1 MSESEAK
8 NPILEQ
14 LAQGPDEG
22 AYSRYNQ
29 YGDNPMAPVGPI
41 ALVPLKGSVEF
52 TDKVNWYLNKR
63 RSEYQEQEF
72 ISKYP
77 GFYRQDYRIAVENTR
92 FSSGEGKAVI
102 QSSVRG
108 HDLFIIS
115 DVTNFSCTYKMF
127 GQENHMSP
135 DDHYQDLKRVILA
148 CSGKARRIN
157 VIMPFLYEGRQHK
170 RNSRESLDCA
180 FALEEIYNLG
190 VENIITFDAH
200 DERVANAIPTSGF
213 ESLSATYQIIKEMY
227 RSIPDLHFT
236 EDKFMVISPDEGGI
250 SRAMYFAY
258 MLGVPLGTFYKRRD
272 YTRVVNGRNPIVAHE
287 FLGDS
292 VEGLDIL
299 IVDDMISSGD
309 SMLDIAREM
318 KQRGARNIYCA
329 VTFGLF
335 TEGVEHFD
343 RAYEEGIISKVFATN
358 LIYRRPELLAA
369 PWFADVNMSKF
380 VALLIDAI
388 NHDSSLSNL
397 IKPTDKIKKLLAS
410 KGDLKDMS
418 GNS

>member
-1 MSESEAK
+1 MT
-8 NPILEQ
+8 PIL
-14 LAQGPDEG
+14 QGSEESS
-22 AYSRYNQ
+22 YSRYNQ
-29 YGDNPMAPVGPI
+29 YGANPMAPVGPI

-52 TDKVNWYLNKR
+52 TDKVNWYLSTR

-72 ISKYP
+72 VSKYP
-77 GFYRQDYRIAVENTR
+77 GFYRTDYRIKVENTR

-108 HDLFIIS
+108 HDLFTIS

-180 FALEEIYNLG
+180 FALEEIYGLG

-236 EDKFMVISPDEGGI
+236 EDRFMVISPDEGGI
-250 SRAMYFAY
+250 SRAMYFASI
-258 MLGVPLGTFYKRRD
+258 LGVPLGTFYKRRD
-272 YTRVVNGRNPIVAHE
+272 YTRVVNGKNPIIAHE
-287 FLGDS
+287 FLGES

-318 KQRGARNIYCA
+318 KKRGARNIYCA

-335 TEGVEHFD
+335 TEGIDKFNQ
-343 RAYEEGIISKVFATN
+343 AYEEGLISKVFSTN

-397 IKPTDKIKKLLAS
+397 IKPTEKIRKLLAS
-410 KGDLKDMS
+410 KGDLKDM
-418 GNS
+418 NNV

>member
-1 MSESEAK
+1 MNETEVNKSME
-8 NPILEQ
+8 PIIQ
-14 LAQGPDEG
+14 SPDEG

-63 RSEYQEQEF
+63 RSEYQEHEF

-77 GFYRQDYRIAVENTR
+77 GFYRQDYRIEVENTR

-180 FALEEIYNLG
+180 FALEEIYGLG

-236 EDKFMVISPDEGGI
+236 KDKFMVISPDEGGI
-250 SRAMYFAY
+250 SRAMYFAS

-272 YTRVVNGRNPIVAHE
+272 YTKVVNGRNPIVAHE
-287 FLGDS
+287 FLGES

-380 VALLIDAI
+380 VALLIDTI

-410 KGDLKDMS
+410 KGDLKDPS
-418 GNS
+418 EQS

>member
-1 MSESEAK
+1 M
-8 NPILEQ
+8 NPTSFN
-14 LAQGPDEG
+14 ADEK

-29 YGDNPMAPVGPI
+29 YGDNPMAPIGPI
-41 ALVPLKGSVEF
+41 GIIPLKGSIEF
-52 TDKVNWYLNKR
+52 SDSVNYFLNKR
-63 RSEYQEQEF
+63 RSEYQEHQL

-77 GFYRQDYRIAVENTR
+77 GFFRSDYRIDVNNTR

-102 QSSVRG
+102 TNSVRG

-115 DVTNFSCTYKMF
+115 DVMNFSCTYKMF
-127 GQENHMSP
+127 GTENNMSP

-157 VIMPFLYEGRQHK
+157 VIMPFLYESRQHK
-170 RNSRESLDCA
+170 RNARESLDCA

-213 ESLSATYQIIKEMY
+213 ESLSASYQIIKEMF
-227 RSIPDLHFT
+227 RAIPDLDLSG
-236 EDKFMVISPDEGGI
+236 DKFMIVSPDEGGI
-250 SRAMYFAY
+250 TRAMYMASV
-258 MLGVPLGTFYKRRD
+258 LGVPLGTFYKRRD
-272 YTRVVNGRNPIVAHE
+272 YTQVVNGRNPIIAHE

-292 VEGLDIL
+292 VEGMDIL

-309 SMLDIAREM
+309 SILDIATEM
-318 KQRGARNIYCA
+318 KNRGARNIYCA

-335 TEGVEHFD
+335 TEGIDHFQD
-343 RAYEEGIISKVFATN
+343 AYEKGIISKVFATN
-358 LIYRRPELLAA
+358 LIYRRPELINA
-369 PWFADVNMSKF
+369 PWFYDVNLTKF

-388 NHDSSLSNL
+388 NHDASLSNL
-397 IKPTDKIKKLLAS
+397 INPTEKIQKLLNARNNPS
-410 KGDLKDMS
+410 S
-418 GNS
+418 SS

>member
-1 MSESEAK
+1 MTMEPNMQS
-8 NPILEQ
+8 
-14 LAQGPDEG
+14 PDER

-77 GFYRQDYRIAVENTR
+77 GFYRQDYRLAVENTR

-127 GQENHMSP
+127 GQINHMSP

-180 FALEEIYNLG
+180 FALEEIYGLG

-236 EDKFMVISPDEGGI
+236 EDRFMVISPDEGGI
-250 SRAMYFAY
+250 SRAMYFASI
-258 MLGVPLGTFYKRRD
+258 LGVPLGTFYKRRD
-272 YTRVVNGRNPIVAHE
+272 YTRIVNGRNPIVAHE
-287 FLGDS
+287 FLGES

-318 KQRGARNIYCA
+318 KHRGARNIYCA

-343 RAYEEGIISKVFATN
+343 KAYEEGIISKVFATN

-410 KGDLKDMS
+410 KGDLKETES
-418 GNS
+418 NS

>member
-1 MSESEAK
+1 MT
-8 NPILEQ
+8 PIL
-14 LAQGPDEG
+14 QGSDEG
-22 AYSRYNQ
+22 SYSRYNQ
-29 YGDNPMAPVGPI
+29 YGANPMAPVGPI

-52 TDKVNWYLNKR
+52 TDKVNWYLSTR

-72 ISKYP
+72 VSKYP
-77 GFYRQDYRIAVENTR
+77 GFYRKDYRIAVENTR

-180 FALEEIYNLG
+180 FALEEIYGLG

-236 EDKFMVISPDEGGI
+236 EDRFMVISPDEGGI
-250 SRAMYFAY
+250 SRAMYFASI
-258 MLGVPLGTFYKRRD
+258 LGVPLGTFYKRRD
-272 YTRVVNGRNPIVAHE
+272 YTRVVNGKNPIIAHE
-287 FLGDS
+287 FLGES
-292 VEGLDIL
+292 VEGYDIL

-318 KQRGARNIYCA
+318 KNRGARNIYCA

-335 TEGVEHFD
+335 TEGINKFNE
-343 RAYEEGIISKVFATN
+343 AYEQGLISKVFATN

-397 IKPTDKIKKLLAS
+397 IKPTEKIRKLLAS
-410 KGDLKDMS
+410 KGDLKNPEEQQS
-418 GNS
+418 

>member
-1 MSESEAK
+1 
-8 NPILEQ
+8 
-14 LAQGPDEG
+14 
-22 AYSRYNQ
+22 
-29 YGDNPMAPVGPI
+29 MAPVGPI

-52 TDKVNWYLNKR
+52 TDKVNWYLSTR

-72 ISKYP
+72 VSKYP
-77 GFYRQDYRIAVENTR
+77 GFYRKDYRIAVENTR

-180 FALEEIYNLG
+180 FALEEIYGLG

-236 EDKFMVISPDEGGI
+236 EDRFMVISPDEGGI
-250 SRAMYFAY
+250 SRAMYFASI
-258 MLGVPLGTFYKRRD
+258 LGVPLGTFYKRRD
-272 YTRVVNGRNPIVAHE
+272 YTRVVNGKNPIIAHE
-287 FLGDS
+287 FLGES
-292 VEGLDIL
+292 VEGYDIL

-318 KQRGARNIYCA
+318 KKRGARNIYCA

-335 TEGVEHFD
+335 TEGIDKFNE
-343 RAYEEGIISKVFATN
+343 AYEQGLISKVFATN

-397 IKPTDKIKKLLAS
+397 IKPTEKIRKLLAS
-410 KGDLKDMS
+410 KGDLKNPEEQQS
-418 GNS
+418 

>member
-1 MSESEAK
+1 MT
-8 NPILEQ
+8 PIL
-14 LAQGPDEG
+14 QGSEESS
-22 AYSRYNQ
+22 YSRYNQ
-29 YGDNPMAPVGPI
+29 YGANPMAPVGPI

-52 TDKVNWYLNKR
+52 TDKVNWYLSTR

-72 ISKYP
+72 VSKYP
-77 GFYRQDYRIAVENTR
+77 GFYRTDYRIKVENTR

-180 FALEEIYNLG
+180 FALEEIYGLG

-236 EDKFMVISPDEGGI
+236 EDRFMVISPDEGGI
-250 SRAMYFAY
+250 SRAMYFASI
-258 MLGVPLGTFYKRRD
+258 LGVPLGTFYKRRD
-272 YTRVVNGRNPIVAHE
+272 YTRVVNGKNPIIAHE
-287 FLGDS
+287 FLGES

-318 KQRGARNIYCA
+318 KKRGARNIYCA

-335 TEGVEHFD
+335 TEGIDKFNQ
-343 RAYEEGIISKVFATN
+343 AYEDGLISKVFSTN

-397 IKPTDKIKKLLAS
+397 IKPTEKIRKLLAS
-410 KGDLKDMS
+410 KGDLKDM
-418 GNS
+418 NNV

>member
-1 MSESEAK
+1 
-8 NPILEQ
+8 
-14 LAQGPDEG
+14 
-22 AYSRYNQ
+22 
-29 YGDNPMAPVGPI
+29 MAPVGPI

-52 TDKVNWYLNKR
+52 TDKVNWYLSTR

-72 ISKYP
+72 VSKYP
-77 GFYRQDYRIAVENTR
+77 GFYRTDYRIKVENTR

-180 FALEEIYNLG
+180 FALEEIYGLG

-236 EDKFMVISPDEGGI
+236 EDRFMVISPDEGGI
-250 SRAMYFAY
+250 SRAMYFASI
-258 MLGVPLGTFYKRRD
+258 LGVPLGTFYKRRD
-272 YTRVVNGRNPIVAHE
+272 YTRVVNGKNPIIAHE
-287 FLGDS
+287 FLGES

-318 KQRGARNIYCA
+318 KKRGARNIYCA

-335 TEGVEHFD
+335 TEGIDKFNQ
-343 RAYEEGIISKVFATN
+343 AYEEGLISKVFSTN

-397 IKPTDKIKKLLAS
+397 IKPTEKIRKLLAS
-410 KGDLKDMS
+410 KGDLKDM
-418 GNS
+418 NNV

>member
-1 MSESEAK
+1 
-8 NPILEQ
+8 
-14 LAQGPDEG
+14 
-22 AYSRYNQ
+22 
-29 YGDNPMAPVGPI
+29 MAPVGPI

-127 GQENHMSP
+127 GQTNHMSP

-250 SRAMYFAY
+250 SRAMYFAS

-318 KQRGARNIYCA
+318 KQRGARN
-329 VTFGLF
+329 
-335 TEGVEHFD
+335 
-343 RAYEEGIISKVFATN
+343 
-358 LIYRRPELLAA
+358 
-369 PWFADVNMSKF
+369 
-380 VALLIDAI
+380 
-388 NHDSSLSNL
+388 
-397 IKPTDKIKKLLAS
+397 
-410 KGDLKDMS
+410 
-418 GNS
+418 

>member
-1 MSESEAK
+1 MT
-8 NPILEQ
+8 PIL
-14 LAQGPDEG
+14 QGSEESS
-22 AYSRYNQ
+22 YSRYNQ
-29 YGDNPMAPVGPI
+29 YGANPMAPVGPI

-52 TDKVNWYLNKR
+52 TDKVNWYLSTR

-72 ISKYP
+72 VSKYP
-77 GFYRQDYRIAVENTR
+77 GFYRTDYRIKVENTR

-180 FALEEIYNLG
+180 FALEEIYGLG

-236 EDKFMVISPDEGGI
+236 EDRFMVISPDEGGI
-250 SRAMYFAY
+250 SRAMYFASI
-258 MLGVPLGTFYKRRD
+258 LGVPLGTFYKRRD
-272 YTRVVNGRNPIVAHE
+272 YTRVVNGKNPIIAHE
-287 FLGDS
+287 FLGES

-318 KQRGARNIYCA
+318 KKRGARNIYCA

-335 TEGVEHFD
+335 TEGIDKFNQ
-343 RAYEEGIISKVFATN
+343 AYEEGLISKVFSTN

-397 IKPTDKIKKLLAS
+397 IKPTEKIRKLLAS
-410 KGDLKDMS
+410 KGDLKDM
-418 GNS
+418 NNV

>member
-1 MSESEAK
+1 MT
-8 NPILEQ
+8 PIL
-14 LAQGPDEG
+14 QGSDEG
-22 AYSRYNQ
+22 SYSRYNQ
-29 YGDNPMAPVGPI
+29 YGANPMAPVGPI

-52 TDKVNWYLNKR
+52 TDKVNWYLSTR

-72 ISKYP
+72 VSKYP
-77 GFYRQDYRIAVENTR
+77 GFYRKDYRIAVENTR

-180 FALEEIYNLG
+180 FALEEIYGLG

-236 EDKFMVISPDEGGI
+236 EDRFMVISPDEGGI
-250 SRAMYFAY
+250 SRAMYFASI
-258 MLGVPLGTFYKRRD
+258 LGVPLGTFYKRRD
-272 YTRVVNGRNPIVAHE
+272 YTRVVNGKNPIIAHE
-287 FLGDS
+287 FLGES
-292 VEGLDIL
+292 VEGYDIL

-318 KQRGARNIYCA
+318 KKRGARNIYCA

-335 TEGVEHFD
+335 TEGVDKFNE
-343 RAYEEGIISKVFATN
+343 AYEQGLISKVFATN

-397 IKPTDKIKKLLAS
+397 IKPTEKIRKLLAS
-410 KGDLKDMS
+410 KGDLKNPEEQQS
-418 GNS
+418 

>member
-1 MSESEAK
+1 MNSIPQSS
-8 NPILEQ
+8 
-14 LAQGPDEG
+14 DEK

-41 ALVPLKGSVEF
+41 GLVPLKGSVEF
-52 TDKVNWYLNKR
+52 TENVNYYLNKR
-63 RSEYQEQEF
+63 RSEYQQEQ
-72 ISKYP
+72 IVSKFP
-77 GFYRQDYRIAVENTR
+77 GFFRQDYRIAVDNTR

-115 DVTNFSCTYKMF
+115 DVMNCSCTYKMF
-127 GQENHMSP
+127 GKTNHMSP

-157 VIMPFLYEGRQHK
+157 VIMPFLYESRQHK
-170 RNSRESLDCA
+170 RNARESLDCA
-180 FALEEIYNLG
+180 FALEEIYGLG

-213 ESLSATYQIIKEMY
+213 ESLSATYQIIKQMY
-227 RSIPDLHFT
+227 RTIPDLHFSN
-236 EDKFMVISPDEGGI
+236 DKFMIISPDEGGI
-250 SRAMYFAY
+250 SRAMYFASI
-258 MLGVPLGTFYKRRD
+258 LGVPLGTFYKRRD
-272 YTRVVNGRNPIVAHE
+272 YTKVVNGRNPIVAHE

-292 VEGLDIL
+292 VEGMDIL

-309 SMLDIAREM
+309 SMLDIGREM
-318 KQRGARNIYCA
+318 KARGARNIYCA

-335 TEGVEHFD
+335 TEGIEHFD
-343 RAYEEGIISKVFATN
+343 KAYEEGIINKVFATN
-358 LIYRRPELLAA
+358 LIYRRPELLTA
-369 PWFADVNMSKF
+369 PWFSDVNMSKF

-397 IKPTDKIKKLLAS
+397 INPTDKIKKLLAS
-410 KGDLKDMS
+410 KGDLQ
-418 GNS
+418 

>member
-1 MSESEAK
+1 MT
-8 NPILEQ
+8 PIL
-14 LAQGPDEG
+14 QGSDEG
-22 AYSRYNQ
+22 SYSRYNQ
-29 YGDNPMAPVGPI
+29 YGANPMAPVGPI

-52 TDKVNWYLNKR
+52 TDKVNWYLSTR

-72 ISKYP
+72 VSKYP
-77 GFYRQDYRIAVENTR
+77 GFYRKDYRIAVENTR

-180 FALEEIYNLG
+180 FALEEIYGLG

-236 EDKFMVISPDEGGI
+236 EDRFMVISPDEGGI
-250 SRAMYFAY
+250 SRAMYFASI
-258 MLGVPLGTFYKRRD
+258 LGVPLGTFYKRRD
-272 YTRVVNGRNPIVAHE
+272 YTRVVNGKNPIIAHE
-287 FLGDS
+287 FLGES

-318 KQRGARNIYCA
+318 KKRGARNIYCA

-335 TEGVEHFD
+335 TEGVDKFNE
-343 RAYEEGIISKVFATN
+343 AYEQGLISKVFATN

-397 IKPTDKIKKLLAS
+397 IKPTEKIRKLLAS
-410 KGDLKDMS
+410 KGDLKTQS
-418 GNS
+418 PES

>member
-1 MSESEAK
+1 MEPNMQS
-8 NPILEQ
+8 
-14 LAQGPDEG
+14 PDER

-77 GFYRQDYRIAVENTR
+77 GFYRQDYRLAVENTR

-127 GQENHMSP
+127 GQINHMSP

-180 FALEEIYNLG
+180 FALEEIYGLG

-236 EDKFMVISPDEGGI
+236 EDRFMVISPDEGGI
-250 SRAMYFAY
+250 SRAMYFASI
-258 MLGVPLGTFYKRRD
+258 LGVPLGTFYKRRD

-287 FLGDS
+287 FLGES

-318 KQRGARNIYCA
+318 KHRGARNIYCA

-343 RAYEEGIISKVFATN
+343 KAYEEGIISKVFATN

-410 KGDLKDMS
+410 KGDLKETES
-418 GNS
+418 NS